1 MPPQPQ
7 GQPSVEQKLARTARA
22 SARRQAP
29 RPSGGG
35 ASGRA
40 VGPVDRKRR
49 DAGRPVREHGG
60 SELRHGHAGH
70 RVQDRAGRAAR
81 RAGTA
86 FVRIGCHGRSGIGG
100 RAVAGRGI
108 ASVTRRRWHRSVMK
122 VVGGPP
128 RRIMRMRMRMR
139 MCMRDLRRPA
149 SHHSSLV
156 PKPAAHHRGH
166 RNALGRQGQHQQA
179 NQQQSHQPRH
189 GLTVAHGIEPD
200 RTEGSARGMARQRM
214 WHRFACAGRPA
225 RSPGCGPGPPAD
237 ALGADGPGLQAG
249 GQTSQRGLHHRLKTC
264 EFFWRARARPQKA
277 SDLGACR
284 ADPLR
289 PAG

>member
-49 DAGRPVREHGG
+49 DAGRPVCKHGSSDLG
-60 SELRHGHAGH
+60 HGHAGH

-100 RAVAGRGI
+100 RAAAGRGI

-122 VVGGPP
+122 VVGAPP
-128 RRIMRMRMRMR
+128 RPIMRMRMRMWRR
-139 MCMRDLRRPA
+139 MRMRDLRRPA

-214 WHRFACAGRPA
+214 WHRFACGGKAGPQPRLRA
-225 RSPGCGPGPPAD
+225 
-237 ALGADGPGLQAG
+237 GA
-249 GQTSQRGLHHRLKTC
+249 
-264 EFFWRARARPQKA
+264 A
-277 SDLGACR
+277 SDVT
-284 ADPLR
+284 
-289 PAG
+289 PAGTASNADHPRLSQGRNRCLVQPQLAQHLARMLAQHRRRAPVAHR